1 MARVRSTARVDRE
14 GDETEATD
22 IVPISEAM
30 KRSRLVTPED
40 TPAAEDIPAVEA
52 ERAAVEE
59 TDSEDDYSSAVPSK
73 PSHLDFG
80 KSTISEADF
89 PKMVKLGYLSEAK
102 KELIRFG
109 GEETIPK
116 PGKNEVVVFKSLFKA
131 GLRFPLNKMIAGVL
145 KKYGIY
151 LHQLT
156 PNTIVR
162 LSVYIWAL
170 RSQGVEPFAEGFCRV
185 HELHYQTKARGDG
198 DIAEVPDLSA
208 SRDNSDLAED
218 DPCDPTTTSKPEAPM
233 QSLNQLPVVTDL
245 ADARS
250 A

>member
-14 GDETEATD
+14 GDETEATKT
-22 IVPISEAM
+22 VPISEAM
-30 KRSRLVTPED
+30 KRSGLVTPED
-40 TPAAEDIPAVEA
+40 IPATEA
-52 ERAAVEE
+52 ERADVEE
-59 TDSEDDYSSAVPSK
+59 NDSEFDYSSVVPSK

-131 GLRFPLNKMIAGVL
+131 GLRYPLNKMIAGVL

-156 PNTIVR
+156 PNAIVR

-170 RSQGVEPFAEGFCRV
+170 RSQGWNHSPKVSAEYTNCT
-185 HELHYQTKARGDG
+185 TKPRLGRMVCMK
-198 DIAEVPDLSA
+198 I
-208 SRDNSDLAED
+208 LAA
-218 DPCDPTTTSKPEAPM
+218 TTLLTAKL
-233 QSLNQLPVVTDL
+233 QSSQ
-245 ADARS
+245 
-250 A
+250 